1 MIGYINYNGLYG
13 FEKRMMC
20 SHRKTLQ
27 TVEWKKVVTEK
38 IKKQALLPTFIS
50 STGNQE
56 PIIALDIPEFQ
67 KYIIKAVYIHIEN
80 PDSAL
85 YYNFGEY

>member
-1 MIGYINYNGLYG
+1 MDYMALKKEWCTHIGKHYKQLN
-13 FEKRMMC
+13 E
-20 SHRKTLQ
+20 
-27 TVEWKKVVTEK
+27 EKVVTEK
-38 IKKQALLPTFIS
+38 IKKQALLPTFMS

>member
-1 MIGYINYNGLYG
+1 M
-13 FEKRMMC
+13 
-20 SHRKTLQ
+20 
-27 TVEWKKVVTEK
+27 
-38 IKKQALLPTFIS
+38 S